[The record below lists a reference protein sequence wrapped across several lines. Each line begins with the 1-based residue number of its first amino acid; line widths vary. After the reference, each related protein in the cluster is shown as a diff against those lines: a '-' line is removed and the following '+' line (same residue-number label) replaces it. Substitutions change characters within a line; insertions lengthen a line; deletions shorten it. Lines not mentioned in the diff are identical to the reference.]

1 MRLDPK
7 YFNLFIAICALLTL
21 IVIVWGTIS
30 YSNNQELDFR
40 ESLRDIRLDTLSFA
54 TYSHQIDS
62 LFSEDLKG
70 SPTLIQFW
78 STWSGKSLAVNRF
91 LENNREDY
99 SDLTI
104 VAASVRDSD
113 ELILD
118 HINSKS
124 NDFIYVEGTSF
135 FQTLLVPGV
144 PSQIFLDRD
153 GMYFDAQVGDD
164 TTAIREKLDRLYNE

>member
-21 IVIVWGTIS
+21 IVIVYGTIS

-54 TYSHQIDS
+54 TYANQKDS
-62 LFSEDLKG
+62 LFADDFKG
-70 SPTLIQFW
+70 SPTMIQFW
-78 STWSGKSLAVNRF
+78 STWSGKSLSVNRF
-91 LENNREDY
+91 LEKNQQDY
-99 SDLTI
+99 SGLTI
-104 VAASVRDSD
+104 IAAAVRDSD

-118 HINSKS
+118 HINSTS

-144 PSQIFLDRD
+144 PSQIFLDSD
-153 GMYFDAQVGDD
+153 GKYFDAQVGDD
-164 TTAIREKLDRLYNE
+164 TTAIREKLDRLYYE